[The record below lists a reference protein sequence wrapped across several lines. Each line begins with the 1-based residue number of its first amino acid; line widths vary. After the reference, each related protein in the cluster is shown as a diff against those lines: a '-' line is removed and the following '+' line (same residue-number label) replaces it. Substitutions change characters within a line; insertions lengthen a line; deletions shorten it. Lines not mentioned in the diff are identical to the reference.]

1 MLDPV
6 DVEVRVVTFEETVGI
21 FEETESAGRDVGLA
35 VLLGTTDE
43 ELEIVGAKIGDPLV
57 EVNGEVLILDG
68 IEVDD
73 PLGALETELETMLE
87 DLGRPRETLD
97 VGAVELIEIKR
108 GPEEI
113 VGPKGIRKPEEVLMI
128 GVELEDSFVETNGEV
143 LMLDEVEVDDPLG
156 AFEAGLVTMIEN
168 LERPRETLD
177 VRAVELIEIKRGPEE
192 IVGPRGIRK
201 PEEVLMVGVELEDP
215 LVETNGEV
223 LTVDG
228 VEVDDPLG
236 AFEAGLVTIAA
247 TLEELERLRET
258 LEAGAVELMEITG
271 GPEDTAG
278 PTIVKEPEEVLEIGR
293 GALEEVSEPSGRLE
307 TRVVE
312 LTETTEGPEETA
324 VPEVVREP
332 KEVLEIGRGD
342 FEATLIVKRE
352 GIVAVL
358 LGTLMLDGEMMLDA
372 GTVVAFTREGSTVTV
387 VVIVPKAVLE
397 MLPPL

>member
-1 MLDPV
+1 MPFATGQPPPREGSGLVLDPV

-21 FEETESAGRDVGLA
+21 FEETESAGRDVELA

-68 IEVDD
+68 VEVDD

-97 VGAVELIEIKR
+97 VG
-108 GPEEI
+108 
-113 VGPKGIRKPEEVLMI
+113 
-128 GVELEDSFVETNGEV
+128 
-143 LMLDEVEVDDPLG
+143 
-156 AFEAGLVTMIEN
+156 
-168 LERPRETLD
+168 
-177 VRAVELIEIKRGPEE
+177 AVELIEIKRGPEE

-271 GPEDTAG
+271 GPEGTAG

-358 LGTLMLDGEMMLDA
+358 LGTLMLDGKMMLDA